1 LYKAA
6 VSDREPKENEM
17 TKISAHISDI
27 KAGDTVEHNG
37 GLRTVCQR
45 DIKRDPFMGTSLF
58 GDTYRC
64 GTRPVTVVQFN

>member
-1 LYKAA
+1 M
-6 VSDREPKENEM
+6 SGREPKEDEM
-17 TKISAHISDI
+17 TKISTHISDV

-37 GLRTVCQR
+37 DLRTVCQR

-64 GTRPVTVVQFN
+64 GTRHATVVQF